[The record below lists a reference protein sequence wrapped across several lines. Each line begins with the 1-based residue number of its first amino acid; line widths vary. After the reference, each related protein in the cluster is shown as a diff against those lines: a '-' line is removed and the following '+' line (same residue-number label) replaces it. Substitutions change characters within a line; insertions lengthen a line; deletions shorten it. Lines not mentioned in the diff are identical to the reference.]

1 MQWQCKPRE
10 NPVTLGGVSEPLASR
25 LWWNAVEK
33 TDKDHFQAVGYCIHL
48 WRILNFVL
56 GKLALAARSS
66 SDKRFLSDISI
77 GLTTAHDTG
86 FISMTVSL
94 KLDYNVNT
102 CTLYLYTT
110 RLPIHLTFL
119 SRLRM

>member
-1 MQWQCKPRE
+1 M
-10 NPVTLGGVSEPLASR
+10 
-25 LWWNAVEK
+25 
-33 TDKDHFQAVGYCIHL
+33 
-48 WRILNFVL
+48 L

-94 KLDYNVNT
+94 KLDYKHQYYVTILLQT
-102 CTLYLYTT
+102 CAIISKGVIGIF
-110 RLPIHLTFL
+110 RK
-119 SRLRM
+119 RQLRACEISDCAP

>member
-1 MQWQCKPRE
+1 M
-10 NPVTLGGVSEPLASR
+10 
-25 LWWNAVEK
+25 
-33 TDKDHFQAVGYCIHL
+33 
-48 WRILNFVL
+48 L

-94 KLDYNVNT
+94 KLDYKISTVDLLYRQRRVVSARAHAHAHAYTVNAAKLCT
-102 CTLYLYTT
+102 CIV
-110 RLPIHLTFL
+110 RRWFL
-119 SRLRM
+119 GFSLVACPFN

>member
-1 MQWQCKPRE
+1 M
-10 NPVTLGGVSEPLASR
+10 
-25 LWWNAVEK
+25 
-33 TDKDHFQAVGYCIHL
+33 
-48 WRILNFVL
+48 L

-94 KLDYNVNT
+94 KLDYKHYYYVVSMY
-102 CTLYLYTT
+102 CLPLCYRAYLVY
-110 RLPIHLTFL
+110 
-119 SRLRM
+119 

>member
-25 LWWNAVEK
+25 FVVERRRE
-33 TDKDHFQAVGYCIHL
+33 DGQGSFSGCRLLYSSLLHFKFCV
-48 WRILNFVL
+48 
-56 GKLALAARSS
+56 ALAARSS

-94 KLDYNVNT
+94 KLDYKW
-102 CTLYLYTT
+102 Y
-110 RLPIHLTFL
+110 
-119 SRLRM
+119 